1 MQMKVTEIETNE
13 LIKMWNFAFNKRKA
27 AEFSRDDVARK
38 MWDDKYAM
46 LDKEIEK
53 RILQIT
59 E

>member
-1 MQMKVTEIETNE
+1 MKVTEIETQE
-13 LIKMWNFAFNKRKA
+13 LIKMWNFAFNKR
-27 AEFSRDDVARK
+27 AEFSRDTSARK
-38 MWDDKYAM
+38 MWDDKYAL